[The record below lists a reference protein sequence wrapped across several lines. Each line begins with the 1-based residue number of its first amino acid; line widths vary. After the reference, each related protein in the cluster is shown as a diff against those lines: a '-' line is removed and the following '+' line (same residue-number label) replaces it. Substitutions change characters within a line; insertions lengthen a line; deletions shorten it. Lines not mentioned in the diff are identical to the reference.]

1 MAKDRFDVGF
11 CDIKVATL
19 SHYDKTAKERQSQQP
34 ISIANF
40 ISDLSFTESINGS
53 ALMGQM
59 KILEATG
66 LLDNFPIIGEEL
78 FNITYIDFFENEI
91 SQEFF
96 VYNVSDVA
104 PGEQQNYM
112 YYTLKFV
119 STHHLL
125 DMSRKVQ
132 KSYQDKTNKEMI
144 ELIFDEYLIDE
155 TRFPNSNN
163 EIEIEDTDGVQTIVI
178 PSLNPI
184 AAINFLTR
192 RSYSATNK
200 SSNYY
205 FYQTREK
212 FKMKTHE
219 QMIKD
224 GRENAKE
231 YTYDPAVHA
240 DTVSTRDKSMTN
252 MLSFKMTNRL
262 NTMREIASGAMISDV
277 VEVDILNKQFI
288 FNPYSYKD
296 NVQDFTHTDKT
307 IRFPHTEKFRQDFF
321 EADGIPKSHM
331 VFIDAERP
339 NQNYAKI
346 IAPKISNIYYHSE
359 LTVEVE
365 IYGRND
371 IFAGDIIKLNI
382 FNFEEIQTTEFN
394 GSLSGY
400 WLINS
405 ISHNISVDR
414 VHKST
419 LILSKD
425 LALGDSSGV
434 STVADMTTE
443 VADTTSEFEG

>member
-1 MAKDRFDVGF
+1 MAKNGFDVGF
-11 CDIKVATL
+11 GNIIEASL
-19 SHYDKTAKERQSQQP
+19 SHYDKNGIRSTQP
-34 ISIANF
+34 PINVAGF
-40 ISDLSFTESINGS
+40 IETLTFSESINS
-53 ALMGQM
+53 PALMGEI
-59 KILEATG
+59 KLLEAQG

-78 FNITYIDFFENEI
+78 LTIRYIDFFENEI

-96 VYNVSDVA
+96 VYNVSHAV
-104 PGEQQNYM
+104 PSKQQTYM

-125 DMSRKVQ
+125 DMSRNVQ
-132 KSYQDKTNKEMI
+132 KSYQDKTIKEMI
-144 ELIFDEYLIDE
+144 ELIFDEYLIDT

-178 PSLNPI
+178 PSLSPI
-184 AAINFLTR
+184 AAIDFLTR

-205 FYQTREK
+205 FYQTR
-212 FKMKTHE
+212 
-219 QMIKD
+219 
-224 GRENAKE
+224 
-231 YTYDPAVHA
+231 A
-240 DTVSTRDKSMTN
+240 DDIATRNDAMN
-252 MLSFKMTNRL
+252 NILSFKMDDRL
-262 NTMREIASGAMISDV
+262 DTMREISSGAMISDV

-339 NQNYAKI
+339 NQKYKEI
-346 IAPKISNIYYHSE
+346 ISSRISNRYYHE
-359 LTVEVE
+359 EFTVEIE

-382 FNFEEIQTTEFN
+382 FNFESVMDKQPEFN
-394 GSLSGY
+394 KSLSGY
-400 WLINS
+400 WLIQS
-405 ISHNISVDR
+405 ISHAIDIDQSY
-414 VHKST
+414 KSI
-419 LILSKD
+419 LVLSKD
-425 LALGDSSGV
+425 LALGDNSGV
-434 STVADMTTE
+434 STLVDMT
-443 VADTTSEFEG
+443 AEFEG

>member
-1 MAKDRFDVGF
+1 MAENGFDVGF
-11 CDIKVATL
+11 GNIIEASL
-19 SHYDKTAKERQSQQP
+19 SHYDKSGIRSKQK
-34 ISIANF
+34 SINVAEF
-40 ISDLSFTESINGS
+40 IETLTFSESINTP
-53 ALMGQM
+53 ALVGEMRL
-59 KILEATG
+59 LEAQG

-78 FNITYIDFFENEI
+78 LTIRYLDFFENEI

-96 VYNVSDVA
+96 VYSVSDAA
-104 PGEQQNYM
+104 PNTQQTILA
-112 YYTLKFV
+112 YTLKFV

-125 DMSRKVQ
+125 DMSRNVQ
-132 KSYQDKTNKEMI
+132 KSYQDKTIKEMI
-144 ELIFDEYLIDE
+144 ELIFDEYLVDT

-178 PSLNPI
+178 PSFSPI
-184 AAINFLTR
+184 AAIDFLTR

-224 GRENAKE
+224 GRENAIV
-231 YTYDPAVHA
+231 YTFNPAMQA
-240 DTVSTRDKSMTN
+240 DDISTRNDAMN
-252 MLSFKMTNRL
+252 NILSFKINNRL
-262 NTMREIASGAMISDV
+262 NTMREISSGAMISDV

-288 FNPYSYKD
+288 FNPYTYRD

-331 VFIDAERP
+331 VFIDDERP
-339 NQNYAKI
+339 NQKYKEI
-346 IAPKISNIYYHSE
+346 ISSKISNRYYHTE
-359 LTVEVE
+359 FTVDVE

-371 IFAGDIIKLNI
+371 ISAGDIIKLNI
-382 FNFEEIQTTEFN
+382 YNFEAIIDKQPEFN
-394 GSLSGY
+394 KSLSGY
-400 WLINS
+400 WLIQS
-405 ISHNISVDR
+405 IKHAIDIDQSYKCR
-414 VHKST
+414 

-425 LALGDSSGV
+425 LAFGDNSGV
-434 STVADMTTE
+434 STIAE
-443 VADTTSEFEG
+443 LTSELEG

>member
-1 MAKDRFDVGF
+1 MARDKFDVGF
-11 CDIKVATL
+11 CDIKLATL

-34 ISIANF
+34 INIANF
-40 ISDLSFTESINGS
+40 ISELSFTESINGS

-59 KILEATG
+59 NILEANG
-66 LLDNFPIIGEEL
+66 LLDNFPIAGEEL
-78 FNITYIDFFENEI
+78 FNITYTDFFENEI

-96 VYNVSDVA
+96 VYNVSDAV
-104 PGEQQNYM
+104 PGKQQNYM

-125 DMSRKVQ
+125 DMSRNVQ
-132 KSYQDKTNKEMI
+132 KSYQDKTIKEMI

-178 PSLNPI
+178 PSLKPI

-200 SSNYY
+200 SSSYY

-224 GRENAKE
+224 GRGNAIV
-231 YTYDPAVHA
+231 YTYDPAIHA
-240 DTVSTRDKSMTN
+240 DNISTRDKSMN
-252 MLSFKMTNRL
+252 NVLSFKITNRL
-262 NTMREIASGAMISDV
+262 NTMKEMASGAMITDV
-277 VEVDILNKQFI
+277 VEVDILNKQLI

-307 IRFPHTEKFRQDFF
+307 VRFPHTNKFRQDFF
-321 EADGIPKSHM
+321 KADGTPKTHM
-331 VFIDAERP
+331 VFIDDERP

-346 IAPKISNIYYHSE
+346 IAPRISNIYYHSQ
-359 LTVEVE
+359 LTVEIE

-382 FNFEEIQTTEFN
+382 FNFEEMPTTKFN

-405 ISHNISVDR
+405 ISHNIPVDR
-414 VHKST
+414 TYKST
-419 LILSKD
+419 LVLSKD
-425 LALGDSSGV
+425 LALGDNSGV
-434 STVADMTTE
+434 STIAE
-443 VADTTSEFEG
+443 LTSEFEG